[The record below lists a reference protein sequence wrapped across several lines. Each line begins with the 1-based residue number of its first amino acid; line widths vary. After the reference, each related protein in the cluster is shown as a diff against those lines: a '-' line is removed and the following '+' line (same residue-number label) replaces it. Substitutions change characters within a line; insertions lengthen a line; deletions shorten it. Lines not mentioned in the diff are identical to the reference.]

1 MRFERVHQH
10 KPEWHT
16 DEQKRNNTE
25 NGYAERLPP
34 HFGPNTKR
42 LKGELSDFY
51 RYRVGEYR
59 LFYTIDEQEVI
70 VVVVVDL
77 RRRQNCYRKSDQ
89 RAVGSH
95 HDDGRMPKSL
105 QIVVSLLE

>member
-1 MRFERVHQH
+1 MGADLPGVPAKWYDPDSILQR
-10 KPEWHT
+10 T
-16 DEQKRNNTE
+16 RN
-25 NGYAERLPP
+25 R
-34 HFGPNTKR
+34 
-42 LKGELSDFY
+42 
-51 RYRVGEYR
+51 RVGEYR